1 MLKHELLL
9 IIRNLKKTK
18 IISSIIILG
27 LTVGFTFVTLAA
39 RYVYTERTFDRFH
52 KNHRSI
58 YRVEEDIPEHGYSC
72 YSPNILYSWLKD
84 NIPEVKKAT
93 RIINDGG
100 SGMMRNV
107 VYNNIKYNIKK
118 PLIIDDDFFSIFS
131 FQILSGE
138 VESFG
143 RDKHSIALNESLA
156 RKIFGSENPIGKT
169 MGYKNE
175 IFIVKAVMKEPPPNS
190 SIKFDVLLPMANIPD
205 YANDMSWTNRTLQIF
220 ILAADNIS
228 HSGLQEKIHLGVMSA
243 LKPLGIFETV
253 NPWRNKLNPMREIYY
268 SSAFTGED
276 ICIHGNSKLTFLL
289 LSVAVIVLIIAMI
302 NYINASMVK
311 ASERNKEIGIRKVSG
326 ASTSDNVRSLI
337 YESSFPCVIAVLL
350 ALICGSLLEP
360 VINPLLNVPL
370 VKLGLLHSIILI
382 AGGSFLG
389 VLTSLYPALSIAYS
403 SITDSL
409 KEKSKRGKSA
419 FFFRSSLSVV
429 QFAASIALII
439 SLFAIYKQLN
449 YMSKQSG
456 TNFDKNMVLYMPLS
470 DRTPEKNQ
478 KIYTIQES
486 LKSLAEVEEVSS
498 CLHLPGDER
507 YSGLG
512 ISFQYKGQEEIGIQ
526 VNHNMVDIKYPEV
539 MGYEFV
545 AGRSFHPE
553 IKSDYGSYIV
563 NETFK
568 KMYNIENLSDAN
580 LNDSPVIGVI
590 KDIHFNSLHK
600 KIEPMAIRYFNSYQS
615 RIVIRLSSPNIT
627 SLSEAVKKIRNT
639 VDGIDNT
646 AVSDI
651 HFLGQH
657 IAALYEKEEKI
668 AKILFLLAS
677 FSILISCM
685 GLFSMSLFAAK
696 SRTKE
701 IGIRRVIG
709 AKVSEIM
716 VLLNRDFI
724 KWVAIAFGIASPV
737 SWYAMNRWLQNF
749 AYKTTLSW
757 WIFALAG
764 VIALGIALFT
774 VSWQTWRAASRNPV
788 EALRYE

>member
-1 MLKHELLL
+1 M
-9 IIRNLKKTK
+9 
-18 IISSIIILG
+18 
-27 LTVGFTFVTLAA
+27 
-39 RYVYTERTFDRFH
+39 
-52 KNHRSI
+52 
-58 YRVEEDIPEHGYSC
+58 
-72 YSPNILYSWLKD
+72 
-84 NIPEVKKAT
+84 
-93 RIINDGG
+93 
-100 SGMMRNV
+100 
-107 VYNNIKYNIKK
+107 
-118 PLIIDDDFFSIFS
+118 
-131 FQILSGE
+131 
-138 VESFG
+138 
-143 RDKHSIALNESLA
+143 
-156 RKIFGSENPIGKT
+156 
-169 MGYKNE
+169 
-175 IFIVKAVMKEPPPNS
+175 
-190 SIKFDVLLPMANIPD
+190 
-205 YANDMSWTNRTLQIF
+205 
-220 ILAADNIS
+220 
-228 HSGLQEKIHLGVMSA
+228 
-243 LKPLGIFETV
+243 
-253 NPWRNKLNPMREIYY
+253 
-268 SSAFTGED
+268 
-276 ICIHGNSKLTFLL
+276 
-289 LSVAVIVLIIAMI
+289 
-302 NYINASMVK
+302 
-311 ASERNKEIGIRKVSG
+311 
-326 ASTSDNVRSLI
+326 
-337 YESSFPCVIAVLL
+337 
-350 ALICGSLLEP
+350 
-360 VINPLLNVPL
+360 
-370 VKLGLLHSIILI
+370 LI

-439 SLFAIYKQLN
+439 SLLAIYKQLN

-456 TNFDKNMVLYMPLS
+456 TNFDKNIVLYMPLS

-486 LKSLAEVEEVSS
+486 LKSLAEVKEVSS

-545 AGRSFHPE
+545 DGRSFNPK
-553 IKSDYGSYIV
+553 IKSDYGSYII

-568 KMYNIENLSDAN
+568 KMYNIENLSDAV
-580 LNDSPVIGVI
+580 LNDSPIIGVI
-590 KDIHFNSLHK
+590 KDIHFNSLHR

-615 RIVIRLSSPNIT
+615 RIVIRLSSSNIT
-627 SLSEAVKKIRNT
+627 SLPEAVKKIRNT

-646 AVSDI
+646 AVSDV
-651 HFLGQH
+651 HFLDQH

-668 AKILFLLAS
+668 AKILFLLAL

-709 AKVSEIM
+709 AKVSEIS

-724 KWVAIAFGIASPV
+724 KWVAIAFGIACPV
-737 SWYAMNRWLQNF
+737 SWYAMNRWLENF

>member
-1 MLKHELLL
+1 MLKHEILL

-18 IISSIIILG
+18 IVSSISILG
-27 LTVGFTFVTLAA
+27 LTVGFTFVILAA

-58 YRVEEDIPEHGYSC
+58 YRVEEDIPQHGYSC
-72 YSPNILYSWLKD
+72 YSPNIMYSWLKD

-100 SGMMRNV
+100 SGMMRNIV
-107 VYNNIKYNIKK
+107 HNNIKYNIHK

-131 FQILSGE
+131 FRILSGE
-138 VESFG
+138 VDSFG
-143 RDKHSIALNESLA
+143 KDKHSIALTESLA
-156 RKIFGSENPIGKT
+156 RKIFGNENPVGKT
-169 MGYKNE
+169 MGYKDEN
-175 IFIVKAVMKEPPPNS
+175 FTVKAVMKEPPPNS
-190 SIKFDVLLPMANIPD
+190 SIKFDVLLPIANIPD
-205 YANDMSWTNRTLQIF
+205 YANDISWMNRTLQIF
-220 ILAADNIS
+220 ILAAGHIS
-228 HSGLQEKIHLGVMSA
+228 HPNLQEKIHLGVTAVLDS
-243 LKPLGIFETV
+243 LGIFETV
-253 NPWRNKLNPMREIYY
+253 NRWQNKLNPMRDIYY
-268 SSAFTGED
+268 SSSFIGEN
-276 ICIHGNSKLTFLL
+276 ICIHGNRKLTFLL

-311 ASERNKEIGIRKVSG
+311 ASERIKEIGIRKVTG
-326 ASTSDNVRSLI
+326 ASISDNVRLLI
-337 YESSFPCVIAVLL
+337 YESSFPCFIAVIL
-350 ALICGSLLEP
+350 ALLCGSLLEP

-370 VKLGLLHSIILI
+370 VELEPLHFIMLI
-382 AGGSFLG
+382 AGGLFLG
-389 VLTSLYPALSIAYS
+389 ALTSFYPALNVAYS
-403 SITDSL
+403 SIIDSL
-409 KEKSKRGKSA
+409 KEKSRRGKSA

-429 QFAASIALII
+429 QFTASIALII

-449 YMSKQSG
+449 YMLEQSG

-470 DRTPEKNQ
+470 DRTPEKNP

-512 ISFQYKGQEEIGIQ
+512 ISFQYKGQEEIGVQ

-539 MGYEFV
+539 MGYEIV
-545 AGRSFHPE
+545 YGRSFNPH
-553 IKSDYGSYIV
+553 IKSDYGSYLV

-568 KMYNIENLSDAN
+568 KMYNIENLSDAT
-580 LNDSPVIGVI
+580 LNDSPIIGVI

-615 RIVIRLSSPNIT
+615 RIVIRLSSSNIV
-627 SLSEAVKKIRNT
+627 SLSEIVNRIRKT
-639 VDGIDNT
+639 VDAIDKT
-646 AVSDI
+646 ATADV
-651 HFLGQH
+651 HFLDQH
-657 IAALYEKEEKI
+657 IAALYAKEKKI
-668 AKILFLLAS
+668 SKILFLLAL

-685 GLFSMSLFAAK
+685 GLFSMSLFATK

-716 VLLNRDFI
+716 FMLNRDFI
-724 KWVAIAFGIASPV
+724 KWVAISFGIACPV
-737 SWYAMNRWLQNF
+737 SWYAMHKWLENF

-764 VIALGIALFT
+764 IIALGIALIT

>member
-18 IISSIIILG
+18 IVSSISILG
-27 LTVGFTFVTLAA
+27 LTVGFTFVILGV

-58 YRVEEDIPEHGYSC
+58 YRVEKDSPEHGYSC
-72 YSPNILYSWLKD
+72 YSPNIMYSWLKD

-93 RIINDGG
+93 RIINDGH

-107 VYNNIKYNIKK
+107 VYNNIKYNISK
-118 PLIIDDDFFSIFS
+118 PLIVDEDFFSIFS

-143 RDKHSIALNESLA
+143 RDKYSLALNESLA
-156 RKIFGSENPIGKT
+156 KKIFGNEDPVGKT
-169 MGYKNE
+169 IEYKDE
-175 IFIVKAVMKEPPPNS
+175 IFTVKAVTKEPPPNS

-205 YANDMSWTNRTLQIF
+205 YANDMSWTNSTLQIF
-220 ILAADNIS
+220 ILAAGNIS
-228 HSGLQEKIHLGVMSA
+228 HPELQEKIDSGVISA

-253 NPWRNKLNPMREIYY
+253 NPWQNRLNPMRDIYY
-268 SSAFTGED
+268 SPFTGEN

-289 LSVAVIVLIIAMI
+289 LSIAVIVLVIAMI
-302 NYINASMVK
+302 NYINASVVK
-311 ASERNKEIGIRKVSG
+311 ASERIKEIGIRKVSG
-326 ASTSDNVRSLI
+326 ASVSDNVRMLI
-337 YESSFPCVIAVLL
+337 YESSFPCLIAVIL
-350 ALICGSLLEP
+350 ALLCGSLLEP

-370 VKLGLLHSIILI
+370 VELEPLHFIILI
-382 AGGSFLG
+382 AGGLFVG
-389 VLTSLYPALSIAYS
+389 TLTSLYPALKIAHS

-409 KEKSKRGKSA
+409 KEKSRRGKSA

-456 TNFDKNMVLYMPLS
+456 ANFDRDLVLYMPLS
-470 DRTPEKNQ
+470 DRTPEKNP

-498 CLHLPGDER
+498 CLHLPGDQH

-512 ISFQYKGQEEIGIQ
+512 ISFQYKGQEKIGIQ

-545 AGRSFHPE
+545 DGRSFDPE

-568 KMYNIENLSDAN
+568 KMYKIENLSDAI

-590 KDIHFNSLHK
+590 KDIHFNSLHR

-615 RIVIRLSSPNIT
+615 RIVIRLSSANIT
-627 SLSEAVKKIRNT
+627 SFSQVVKKIRKT
-639 VDGIDNT
+639 VDDVDST
-646 AVSDI
+646 AVSDVY
-651 HFLGQH
+651 FLDQH
-657 IAALYEKEEKI
+657 IAALYEKEGKI
-668 AKILFLLAS
+668 SKILFLFAM
-677 FSILISCM
+677 FSIMISCM

-724 KWVAIAFGIASPV
+724 KWVGVAFVIACPV
-737 SWYAMNRWLQNF
+737 SWYAMNRWLENF

-764 VIALGIALFT
+764 IIALCIALFT